1 MKPEAAVFEAKYHP
15 FPEEKP
21 AAGPRI
27 SVIIPALNEERAIGS
42 VLAEIPRSLVD
53 EVIVV
58 DNGSSDRT
66 ADIARA
72 AGVRVVREERRGYG
86 AACLAGIAALAET
99 DIVVFRYGDHSDYP
113 EQISRL
119 VGPII
124 AGEADFVI
132 GSRARGRREPGALP
146 IQSRFGNWLA
156 SQLIRLLF
164 GARYSDLGPFRA
176 ISRTALKRLDMR
188 DAGFGWTVEMQVK
201 AAKKRL
207 RVREVPVN
215 YRRRI
220 GKSKISGTL
229 GGAVSAGAKIIHT
242 ILKLRLARY

>member
-1 MKPEAAVFEAKYHP
+1 MKQKAAASEARSHLSP
-15 FPEEKP
+15 DEKLTTR
-21 AAGPRI
+21 PRI

-42 VLAEIPRSLVD
+42 VLAEIPRSLAD

-66 ADIARA
+66 AEVARA

-99 DIVVFRYGDHSDYP
+99 DIVVFMDGDHSDYP

-124 AGEADFVI
+124 AGEADLVI

-146 IQSRFGNWLA
+146 IQSRLGNWLA
-156 SQLIRLLF
+156 SQLIRWLF

-176 ISRTALKRLDMR
+176 ISRTALKRLGMR
-188 DAGFGWTVEMQVK
+188 DAGFGWTVEMQVR

-207 RVREVPVN
+207 RVREVPVD

-229 GGAVSAGAKIIHT
+229 GGAVSAGAKIIYT